1 MKAKF
6 LKRVVLLLCPVMIL
20 SIVAG
25 FAFAEANEG
34 PFAQWNADAPAL
46 NELIDYVEDVTN
58 PDSPDFIPE
67 KDRIAVFDLDGTLM
81 CETDPFCFEYMVFA
95 DYALKHADAMPEDVL
110 AVAQEIVD
118 AAGNGKPDGM
128 SSRQAAAA
136 AIAYKGMTMDELAQI
151 VSDFKNSDAWG
162 FTGMTRG
169 EAWFRPMVELFE
181 MLQENGFEAYIVTAT
196 ERNIVREII
205 KGTLDIPPSHV
216 IGTEYGYVATN
227 QGDVTDAGY
236 TFQAEDQI
244 VFDGNYYG
252 ENAKTSKV
260 DAIVREIGQ
269 QPVLAFGNSSGDLAM
284 EIYTISNNPYSRA
297 AYMVVADDE
306 EREYG
311 NAESAAEKNSSYES
325 MGIGVIS
332 MRDDFATIF
341 GDGVEK
347 AEMTQAVEETEKDQ
361 TPAAIEPAPAQEEAG
376 DSGDVQYVMY
386 LGTNDKDT
394 NKPVF
399 TQAEAME
406 KAREIL
412 LAHFG
417 GYTIQEALGG
427 WIGDDNTQYQ
437 EYTLVIYLSD
447 TTEDAV
453 HAAADEMIETFN
465 QSSVLIQKNPT
476 TTEFY
481 SAN

>member
-1 MKAKF
+1 
-6 LKRVVLLLCPVMIL
+6 
-20 SIVAG
+20 
-25 FAFAEANEG
+25 
-34 PFAQWNADAPAL
+34 
-46 NELIDYVEDVTN
+46 
-58 PDSPDFIPE
+58 
-67 KDRIAVFDLDGTLM
+67 
-81 CETDPFCFEYMVFA
+81 
-95 DYALKHADAMPEDVL
+95 
-110 AVAQEIVD
+110 
-118 AAGNGKPDGM
+118 
-128 SSRQAAAA
+128 
-136 AIAYKGMTMDELAQI
+136 
-151 VSDFKNSDAWG
+151 
-162 FTGMTRG
+162 
-169 EAWFRPMVELFE
+169 
-181 MLQENGFEAYIVTAT
+181 
-196 ERNIVREII
+196 
-205 KGTLDIPPSHV
+205 
-216 IGTEYGYVATN
+216 
-227 QGDVTDAGY
+227 
-236 TFQAEDQI
+236 
-244 VFDGNYYG
+244 
-252 ENAKTSKV
+252 
-260 DAIVREIGQ
+260 
-269 QPVLAFGNSSGDLAM
+269 
-284 EIYTISNNPYSRA
+284 
-297 AYMVVADDE
+297 MVVADDE

-311 NAESAAEKNSSYES
+311 NAESAAEKKSSYES

-347 AEMTQAVEETEKDQ
+347 AEMTQAVEETEKDP
-361 TPAAIEPAPAQEEAG
+361 TPAAIEPAPAQEEAR

-399 TQAEAME
+399 TQAEAVE